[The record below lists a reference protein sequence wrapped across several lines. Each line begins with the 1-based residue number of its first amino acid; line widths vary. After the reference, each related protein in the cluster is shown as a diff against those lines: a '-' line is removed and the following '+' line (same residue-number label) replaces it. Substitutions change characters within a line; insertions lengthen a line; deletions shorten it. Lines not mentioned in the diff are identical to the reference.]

1 MLILAKAVR
10 EGHRSTVELYELFS
24 RFALALGIGL
34 LIGLERGWTARAD
47 APGARTAGIRTFAL
61 IGLLGGLFGG
71 LSHHSGE
78 LGAGILIGLGFAAF
92 AAAFAVFCRDENRAD
107 NTLSATTMI
116 AGLTAFALGA
126 YALVGDIHLAAAGG
140 VAVAGILALRQRLH
154 AWVARITETEL
165 RAALMLLAMTFVALP
180 LLPDRSIGP
189 FGGVN
194 PRQIWLIAI
203 VLAAVSFVGYAA
215 VRIAG
220 QRRGVL
226 IAAAAGGLVS
236 STAVMIS
243 NARRAAS
250 GEGDPR
256 LLAAGALLATAVS
269 LTRVLALVSV
279 LNADLL
285 AVAAPPLVVGALVTV
300 AGAYF
305 MAFGHTEDGPD
316 EVSFGFSNPF
326 ELVSVFLFALFL
338 AAVVIASRILNE
350 YFGAAGAIVMAVIA
364 GIGDADAIAISM
376 ARLAPEQ
383 ISASAAAWAVL
394 AAVASNTVSKMVMG
408 VMWGGRRFAVPVTV
422 VTVAALAAALGAL
435 AVAGWLGSVH

>member
-10 EGHRSTVELYELFS
+10 ERHRSTVELYELFS

-243 NARRAAS
+243 NARRAAG

-300 AGAYF
+300 VGAYF

-422 VTVAALAAALGAL
+422 VTVAALVAALGAL